1 MLFIFIYVNYV
12 LQVPANHSNIINFT
26 PNEMA
31 SSSDV
36 SDPLVLCL

>member
-12 LQVPANHSNIINFT
+12 LPANNSNIINFT